1 VTRAGLVAIAACAPL
16 LGAAAEAPGFD
27 ASASCERKSS
37 KGRVLCE
44 VEMESRTGRF
54 AWADVV
60 VVEAPAFAPP
70 LRSRV
75 GVADARSR
83 TERRVRIPVAF
94 IATAQGHGTIAFRA
108 RAVVCLVGDGGQEG
122 CRPVSRDVRAEII
135 VGTEVER

>member
-1 VTRAGLVAIAACAPL
+1 VKRVGFALLLSLAPL
-16 LGAAAEAPGFD
+16 LGGAAEGPPFD

-44 VEMESRTGRF
+44 VEMEAQSGRLV
-54 AWADVV
+54 WADVLV
-60 VVEAPAFAPP
+60 VDAPAFAPP

-75 GVADARSR
+75 GVSDARSR

-94 IATAQGHGTIAFRA
+94 IATTQGHGTIALRA
-108 RAVVCLVGDGGQEG
+108 RAVVC
-122 CRPVSRDVRAEII
+122 RPVTKDVSTEIV